1 MLMKILLAGGT
12 EGEQEFS
19 SHTELDAYFEEPPQI
34 NIQPF
39 EWWKVQEHKFPILA
53 KLAKKYLPIPAT
65 SVPCEHSS
73 QAGNIV
79 NKKRSCLTP
88 ENVCKLV
95 MLTENQEYL

>member
-1 MLMKILLAGGT
+1 MVCRGLPEK
-12 EGEQEFS
+12 
-19 SHTELDAYFEEPPQI
+19 P
-34 NIQPF
+34 
-39 EWWKVQEHKFPILA
+39 KFLA

-65 SVPCEHSS
+65 SVPCERLFST
-73 QAGNIV
+73 AGNIV